1 MDFLK
6 MVENLTLLEGAYA
19 YTFLSDT
26 RQPEIKVFSLL
37 ICLDATK
44 CVLPSAF
51 TLQSSHRDDLP
62 EIWASKL
69 PQNVK
74 SLLPVGVHR
83 SKISLRKLPTII
95 SEKVKQNSNCFKK
108 CGKIKIPTRALC
120 LEVTGSKSLL

>member
-6 MVENLTLLEGAYA
+6 RVENLTLLEGAYA

-51 TLQSSHRDDLP
+51 TLQVLIGTICLKFGHKNYP
-62 EIWASKL
+62 KMSKVYFQL
-69 PQNVK
+69 VFIAQKYLCVS
-74 SLLPVGVHR
+74 SLL
-83 SKISLRKLPTII
+83 SSQRKLNRTQTA
-95 SEKVKQNSNCFKK
+95 SRNAVKLKFPPESFVL
-108 CGKIKIPTRALC
+108 R
-120 LEVTGSKSLL
+120 